1 MLLLHIP
8 KDSKLADLYI
18 LSPEKIAHHPVAG
31 LAVIPVVDH
40 TDLSHEILLP
50 GIVRL
55 LPVL

>member
-18 LSPEKIAHHPVAG
+18 LSPEKIAHHPVAV
-31 LAVIPVVDH
+31 LAVMSVVDL
-40 TDLSHEILLP
+40 TDLTHETLLP

-55 LPVL
+55 FPVL